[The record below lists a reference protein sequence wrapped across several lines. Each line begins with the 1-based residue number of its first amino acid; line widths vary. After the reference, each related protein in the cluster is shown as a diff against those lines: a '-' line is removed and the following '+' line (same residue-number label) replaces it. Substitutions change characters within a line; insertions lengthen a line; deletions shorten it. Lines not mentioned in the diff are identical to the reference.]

1 MTFFSP
7 FAHAFFLKESL
18 VLEAIGKVIIIL
30 ALAFVV
36 LLVLALLFCS
46 FTLHTKRILL
56 PNFVLFII
64 TLLYEPL
71 RRLLSFFRVD
81 PSLIDRV
88 SVEIRNALNYPDF
101 AATSMEERVLLL
113 PQCIRSTE
121 CPAKLNPVDG
131 IHCMECGK
139 CMIAELSAICKEL
152 GIRMYISPG
161 GTFTGRILMYSRPKA
176 KAVVGVACYPNL
188 HEGMLNAKL
197 MGVTAQGVPLI
208 TPGCVNTTVD
218 REEIIN
224 KLLSNIHVG
233 NRQANISSLFP
244 YLAIPYS
251 LIPDSVYVLV
261 GEIFVIFAVALVAL
275 ILTAVGLAIY
285 KRDLFPRFTLFV
297 LNLFYQPS
305 KLFLGYFHINPVII
319 DEIGIALMNS
329 IYKDAYG
336 KAPMNKRLLFLPQC
350 LRNLECPA
358 KTSPREGIICAE
370 CGRCGIAEIK
380 KMCDEHGVEICIAPG
395 GEFVKRA
402 VRDKQPRAA
411 MGIACQHDLYETM
424 RYVTSKGVPMIGV
437 VLSKTGCVMT
447 EVDWGDVMRNIVYR
461 PDYLLL

>member
-1 MTFFSP
+1 MTFSST
-7 FAHAFFLKESL
+7 FAHAFFIKESL
-18 VLEAIGKVIIIL
+18 MLEAIGRVIIIL
-30 ALAFVV
+30 SMAFVV
-36 LLVLALLFCS
+36 LILLALLFCS
-46 FTLHTKRILL
+46 FTLRTKKIIL
-56 PNFVLFII
+56 PNFILFII

-131 IHCMECGK
+131 IHCVECGK
-139 CMIAELSAICKEL
+139 CVIAELSAICKEL

-161 GTFTGRILMYSRPKA
+161 GTFTARILIHSRPKA

-197 MGVTAQGVPLI
+197 LGVAAQGVPLT
-208 TPGCVNTTVD
+208 TPGCVNTSVD
-218 REEIIN
+218 HEEIIN
-224 KLLSNIHVG
+224 KLLSNVS
-233 NRQANISSLFP
+233 NRQANSRSLFP
-244 YLAIPYS
+244 YLAIHYFPIL
-251 LIPDSVYVLV
+251 LIPASVYVLV
-261 GEIFVIFAVALVAL
+261 GEIFIIFVIAVAAL
-275 ILTAVGLAIY
+275 ILTAICLAIY

-305 KLFLGYFHINPVII
+305 KLFLGYFHINPVIV

-329 IYKDAYG
+329 VYKDAYR
-336 KAPMNKRLLFLPQC
+336 KTPMDKRLLFLPQC

-358 KTSPREGIICAE
+358 KTSPREGIICE
-370 CGRCGIAEIK
+370 GCGRCGIAELK
-380 KMCDEHGVEICIAPG
+380 KLCDEHGINICIAPG

-402 VRDKQPRAA
+402 VRDKKPQAA
-411 MGIACQHDLYETM
+411 MGVACQHDLYETM

-447 EVDWGDVMRNIVYR
+447 EVDWGDVKRNIVYR
-461 PDYLLL
+461 LNYL